1 MKHQQLADPVT
12 SCAWHGLAKLFLVR
26 KLLQNSFLQVK
37 VFPVKLSVTL
47 TANMFEK
54 KMKMNKIIAGI
65 HFLFFILPI
74 IFYFALD

>member
-1 MKHQQLADPVT
+1 MRHQQLADPVT

-26 KLLQNSFLQVK
+26 KLLQNSFLQVE
-37 VFPVKLSVTL
+37 VFPMKLSVTL

-54 KMKMNKIIAGI
+54 KMNKIFAGI